1 MFVLSW
7 NEREGEVTEWLAS
20 DIDIKSLKKALN
32 RGTMAVINDAKN
44 LDLPFLR
51 VDEDDVIRFHPTRQT
66 PADVNPEEM
75 DTAELLEA
83 DDECADADDL
93 ELINSDP
100 SEMPTEVETS
110 LYGKIDIRSAETL
123 LLNGGRTTF
132 GAKERAKR
140 FYSNP
145 YTVSTSEMRDYH
157 ISLPCSCDSLL
168 KKGDTVSLPLHDKKD
183 GVRRA
188 RGEVRFI
195 CTSNRVPLNHYCQ
208 EHFTKKGTINVWLF
222 SGNKY
227 VRCTLS

>member
-1 MFVLSW
+1 MMPKILICLFYESMK
-7 NEREGEVTEWLAS
+7 TMSS
-20 DIDIKSLKKALN
+20 DSIQPGKRRLMS
-32 RGTMAVINDAKN
+32 T
-44 LDLPFLR
+44 LR
-51 VDEDDVIRFHPTRQT
+51 KWTLQ
-66 PADVNPEEM
+66 NYS
-75 DTAELLEA
+75 LLEA
-83 DDECADADDL
+83 DSDDECADADDL

-188 RGEVRFI
+188 WGEVRFI

-208 EHFTKKGTINVWLF
+208 EHFTKMGTINEWLL
-222 SGNKY
+222 SGNKYY